1 MAQAAKP
8 SGENGTPSNDE
19 VDDSPTAL
27 NTQIVEAVTFV
38 NKIMAEHSQSVGSGL
53 AYQSVC
59 QMAAMAVQDAETHM
73 RNVMTLSVA
82 VMGAANRE
90 IMENPGSADDFFK
103 IIDQAQLA
111 VQNAIAQFQLAGEAA
126 AKLVSD
132 FPVQAGEAGAASK
145 N

>member
-1 MAQAAKP
+1 MAQAAKR
-8 SGENGTPSNDE
+8 SGDNDAPA
-19 VDDSPTAL
+19 VDGMDTYPTAL
-27 NTQIVEAVTFV
+27 NTQIVEAVAFV

-59 QMAAMAVQDAETHM
+59 QTAAMAVQDAESHM

-90 IMENPGSADDFFK
+90 IMENPGNADDFFK
-103 IIDQAQLA
+103 IIDQAHVA
-111 VQNAIAQFQLAGEAA
+111 VQTAIAQFQTAGEAA

-132 FPVQAGEAGAASK
+132 FPAQTGEAGSAPK
-145 N
+145 T